1 MKRKILL
8 IVCIIVSLIL
18 CVCLYFFLKSSTI
31 NSIKKHYYKNVVV
44 TKNSNLYDKN
54 KKKIG
59 TVSKDFTFELENIKE
74 IKTSNTYFKIKD
86 SNYYVYNKDV
96 KRVDKIISDELNSNY
111 LELNKNFKTK
121 RKTDFYKEGKK
132 VLSINN
138 GIELSLL
145 YMDEKYYY
153 VKYLNR
159 ILGVKKDKSIELND
173 VEKEDKEAKYISIVN
188 YTKID
193 NCNEEN
199 CISIDK
205 AKEQLNYLKE
215 NNFYTIT
222 INDYI
227 NWKNNYI
234 RLKEGAILLT
244 TNENN
249 DNVNSLKDEYK
260 VNIELIDDNTPLKF
274 NNDNKTTNKESDIN
288 SLSRY
293 VINTKTTIDKFKQI
307 TLGENVTYEVPKVEV
322 QTSSGGQ
329 GIAVVNYHF
338 FYDPTLN
345 EGCNENICLDVK
357 DFKEQLNYLKEN
369 NFKTLTMDEFRKWM
383 YGEIELPKKSVLLT
397 IDDGAFGTGKH
408 NGNKLIPIL
417 EEYNMH
423 ATLFLITGW
432 WDVENYRSKNLDIQ
446 SHTNDMHDYGTCGK
460 GHVVCAS
467 HDELL
472 ADLQK
477 SLQIVDNNNSFCFP
491 FYSSSDLAVQTVKEA
506 GFKLAFVGGNRKAT
520 RSSNKY
526 LIPRYPIYKTTSL
539 QQFINMVN

>member
-8 IVCIIVSLIL
+8 IICIIVSLIL

-96 KRVDKIISDELNSNY
+96 KKVDKIISDELNSNY

-159 ILGVKKDKSIELND
+159 ILGIKKDKSIELND
-173 VEKEDKEAKYISIVN
+173 VEKEDKESKYISIVN

>member
-1 MKRKILL
+1 MKRKIFL
-8 IVCIIVSLIL
+8 IACIIASLIL
-18 CVCLYFFLKSSTI
+18 CVCLCFFLKSSTI
-31 NSIKKHYYKNVVV
+31 NSIKKHYYKNVIV

-59 TVSKDFTFELENIKE
+59 TVSKDFTFELESIKK

-111 LELNKNFKTK
+111 LELNKNLKTK
-121 RKTDFYKEGKK
+121 SKTDFYKEGKK

-173 VEKEDKEAKYISIVN
+173 FEKEDKEAKYISIVN

-205 AKEQLNYLKE
+205 VKEQLNYLKE

-249 DNVNSLKDEYK
+249 DNVNSLKDEFK

-293 VINTKTTIDKFKQI
+293 VISTKTTIEKFKQI